1 MRTGIEAVKQACRA
15 IDHCFHRLAIEMP
28 EAKQKAFFWG
38 FHKEWL
44 VAWTDFLSWA
54 EDVEARLKKLE
65 DKGHADL

>member
-1 MRTGIEAVKQACRA
+1 
-15 IDHCFHRLAIEMP
+15 LAIEMP